1 MARLIHFDGS
11 EERRVPKGR
20 QWSLKE
26 LQDAVGGYIEMMPG
40 IDPVRVVLNEEGRLR
55 DLPPNPVATLIVHT
69 AIANMLGCEVHQL
82 PSEVGHRLTYLP
94 MLVGDVLIL
103 EPKERM

>member
-1 MARLIHFDGS
+1 MARLIRANGT
-11 EERRVPKGR
+11 EEYIVPTGR

-40 IDPVRVVLNEEGRLR
+40 IDPVRIVLNEEGRLR
-55 DLPPNPVATLIVHT
+55 DLPANAVATRIVHT
-69 AIANMLGCEVHQL
+69 VLAEMLGVKVDDL
-82 PSEVGHRLTYLP
+82 PREVGHRLTYLP
-94 MLVGDVLIL
+94 MIVGDALVL